1 MNSAGISNNVVEE
14 RAFSSMITM
23 SRRGRRR
30 EILCMA
36 EVSPD
41 PIPSAL
47 SDAFRSA
54 VWLYSDWAPSLPE
67 PQVRLGSKFHYM
79 SAVCGLVDCFRD
91 RLPDDVFD
99 RLMIYMRDIRYTL
112 LRQKLVA
119 DQSYIAG
126 ARCFLRLIE
135 DRKRQS

>member
-1 MNSAGISNNVVEE
+1 
-14 RAFSSMITM
+14 MITM
-23 SRRGRRR
+23 SGRGRRR

-36 EVSPD
+36 EVLPD
-41 PIPSAL
+41 PIPTAL
-47 SDAFRSA
+47 SAAFRSA
-54 VWLYSDWAPSLPE
+54 VWLYSDWMPSLPE
-67 PQVRLGSKFHYM
+67 PQVRLGSKTHNM
-79 SAVCGLVDCFRD
+79 SAICGLVDRFHD

-99 RLMIYMRDIRYTL
+99 RLMSYMRDIRYTL

>member
-1 MNSAGISNNVVEE
+1 
-14 RAFSSMITM
+14 
-23 SRRGRRR
+23 
-30 EILCMA
+30 MA

-41 PIPSAL
+41 PIPTAL
-47 SDAFRSA
+47 SAAFRSA
-54 VWLYSDWAPSLPE
+54 VWLYSDWMLSLPE
-67 PQVRLGSKFHYM
+67 PQVQLGSKTHDM
-79 SAVCGLVDCFRD
+79 SEVCGLVDCFRD

-99 RLMIYMRDIRYTL
+99 SLMSYMRDIRYTL

-135 DRKRQS
+135 DRKRQG

>member
-1 MNSAGISNNVVEE
+1 
-14 RAFSSMITM
+14 MITM

-41 PIPSAL
+41 PIPTAL
-47 SDAFRSA
+47 SAAFRSA
-54 VWLYSDWAPSLPE
+54 VWLYSDWMPSLPE
-67 PQVRLGSKFHYM
+67 PQVRLGSKIHYM
-79 SAVCGLVDCFRD
+79 SAVCGLVDSFRD

-135 DRKRQS
+135 DRKPQS